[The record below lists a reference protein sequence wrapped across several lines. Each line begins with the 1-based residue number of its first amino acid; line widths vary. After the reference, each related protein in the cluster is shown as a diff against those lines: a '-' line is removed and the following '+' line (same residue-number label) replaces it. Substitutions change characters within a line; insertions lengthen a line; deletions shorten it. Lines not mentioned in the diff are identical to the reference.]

1 MLLPYATIKT
11 LKTTSNSGISDTS
24 YTVRKTFVGTLSSTG
39 DITITANTGETF
51 VSQSETD
58 YSVSIM
64 TAGGVFL
71 HQVLAVIN
79 FLQQVITNE
88 GTTCFTLG
96 GSPVGRSLTL
106 DFGANHQGHKG

>member
-1 MLLPYATIKT
+1 MFALPYATIKT

-24 YTVRKTFVGTLSSTG
+24 YVVRKTFVGTLSSTG

-64 TAGGVFL
+64 TAGGASSSGTVK
-71 HQVLAVIN
+71 VIN
-79 FLQQVITNE
+79 FLQQVIT
-88 GTTCFTLG
+88 
-96 GSPVGRSLTL
+96 RR
-106 DFGANHQGHKG
+106 